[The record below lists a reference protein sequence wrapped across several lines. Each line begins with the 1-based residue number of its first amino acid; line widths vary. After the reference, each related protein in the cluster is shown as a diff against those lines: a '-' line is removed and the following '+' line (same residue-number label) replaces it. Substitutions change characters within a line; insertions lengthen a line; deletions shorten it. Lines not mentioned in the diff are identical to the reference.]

1 VTGTRPREIGHLNLP
16 LMPKRW
22 GAGGRPLR
30 SGRKRATL
38 RVCIDGPDVLL
49 QIGFEEVALDVEARD
64 HFARMWM
71 EAERAAE
78 AQAGAAP

>member
-1 VTGTRPREIGHLNLP
+1 MTGTRPREIGHLNLP
-16 LMPKRW
+16 LVPKRW

-30 SGRKRATL
+30 SERKRATL
-38 RVCIDGPDVLL
+38 RVCTDGPDVLL

-64 HFARMWM
+64 QFARIWM

-78 AQAGAAP
+78 AQGVAP